1 MRVEHMFSGRR
12 CRNKALKQ
20 TLMSWGRRDFI
31 LANMAEGQRS
41 QRKGRSRIWKH
52 WWRGEDVKWDGRA
65 CLMRRYDS

>member
-31 LANMAEGQRS
+31 LANMAEDSGHR
-41 QRKGRSRIWKH
+41 
-52 WWRGEDVKWDGRA
+52 GRA
-65 CLMRRYDS
+65 GPEYGSTVGEENM